1 MKNLTASECAAWLK
15 ARDGYI
21 ILSHIRP
28 DGDTIG
34 SGAALCSALRRAG
47 KTAYCYD
54 NKGIKRMFAPFAA
67 PYLAGEGF
75 CADTVISVDV
85 ASERLFPEGFDGK
98 VELAI
103 DHHPTNTLFA
113 ENVCIAAEKAACGEL
128 VLEIIRELCGDVTAE
143 EAELLYVAVST
154 DTGCFQYSNTN
165 APALRAAAELI
176 ELGADNSALNIR
188 LFRSISRARMAL
200 EGRIMAGMRYFH
212 GGKVSAA
219 LVTRA
224 LLAECGATE
233 DDCEDL
239 AGLVGK
245 VEGCSVSLLIREL
258 GENDCKISARSKPG
272 VDVSRV
278 CAVYGGGGHAMASGC
293 TLNCPPEEG
302 PGADAEGDRRKN
314 ARSCER
320 DTDSRQ
326 AHRLDEPRRGR
337 QGAAAW
343 QAPGAWAT
351 RGRSTPWP
359 RASWSCCWDAPRAR
373 PSSPKRR

>member
-1 MKNLTASECAAWLK
+1 MCW
-15 ARDGYI
+15 
-21 ILSHIRP
+21 
-28 DGDTIG
+28 
-34 SGAALCSALRRAG
+34 
-47 KTAYCYD
+47 
-54 NKGIKRMFAPFAA
+54 
-67 PYLAGEGF
+67 
-75 CADTVISVDV
+75 
-85 ASERLFPEGFDGK
+85 
-98 VELAI
+98 
-103 DHHPTNTLFA
+103 
-113 ENVCIAAEKAACGEL
+113 
-128 VLEIIRELCGDVTAE
+128 EIIRELCGDVTAE

-200 EGRIMAGMRYFH
+200 EGRIMAGMRIFH

-278 CAVYGGGGHAMASGC
+278 CAVYGGRGARHGLRLYAQLPAGG
-293 TLNCPPEEG
+293 G
-302 PGADAEGDRRKN
+302 PGADAEGDRRKMPAAVN
-314 ARSCER
+314 GILIVDKPAGWTSHDVVGKVR
-320 DTDSRQ
+320 
-326 AHRLDEPRRGR
+326 RLAGTRRVGHA
-337 QGAAAW
+337 GTLD
-343 QAPGAWAT
+343 PMAT
-351 RGRSTPWP
+351 GVLVVLL
-359 RASWSCCWDAPRAR
+359 DAPRAR

>member
-85 ASERLFPEGFDGK
+85 ASERLFPEDFDGK

-165 APALRAAAELI
+165 APALRAAAELV

-258 GENDCKISARSKPG
+258 GENDSKISARSKPG

-293 TLNCPPEEG
+293 TLNCPPEEALG
-302 PGADAEGDRRKN
+302 LMLKAI
-314 ARSCER
+314 
-320 DTDSRQ
+320 
-326 AHRLDEPRRGR
+326 DEKCP
-337 QGAAAW
+337 QL
-343 QAPGAWAT
+343 
-351 RGRSTPWP
+351 
-359 RASWSCCWDAPRAR
+359 
-373 PSSPKRR
+373 